1 MWAAQRARLDSQ
13 VRPQRWGIQRG
24 GLVGVSLVVAF
35 VGGLLWA
42 RRPAPSGW
50 ANLETRAG
58 VTAMQLREGSRLIL
72 GPETAL
78 QVQQDVE
85 QQVELALE
93 RGRVDCD
100 VVSNP
105 ARSFSVAAAGYRV
118 VVRGTRFSV
127 DLSRKDELS
136 VDVERGRVE
145 VRRSSA
151 TVPEAVLETGGHWS
165 VQLQTEAAPARL
177 PPKEPSSAPQPAP
190 AAPAVTQPSADAVV
204 VAPAESR
211 AARTVTPASSH
222 GAVARR
228 EAAQGGARL
237 LLDQGNAARRRGD
250 LTAAAR
256 AYQTLLAEY
265 AEDARAGLAAF
276 ELGRLRMDQFGDL
289 PGAITALQL
298 AAQSLTDK
306 GLREDAMARLVRAF
320 ERSQDLE
327 RCRAA
332 REAYLEAYPVGTH
345 VVAIAQACSI
355 K

>member
-1 MWAAQRARLDSQ
+1 
-13 VRPQRWGIQRG
+13 V
-24 GLVGVSLVVAF
+24 
-35 VGGLLWA
+35 
-42 RRPAPSGW
+42 
-50 ANLETRAG
+50 
-58 VTAMQLREGSRLIL
+58 
-72 GPETAL
+72 
-78 QVQQDVE
+78 
-85 QQVELALE
+85 
-93 RGRVDCD
+93 C
-100 VVSNP
+100 
-105 ARSFSVAAAGYRV
+105 
-118 VVRGTRFSV
+118 
-127 DLSRKDELS
+127 RKWPT
-136 VDVERGRVE
+136 
-145 VRRSSA
+145 RSSA